1 MPAPAAL
8 SRVDFLSRTSG
19 RTLREDPAEAETANH
34 RLLVR
39 GGYVRKAASGVYSYL
54 PLGLRVLRRI
64 EAIVRQEMA
73 AVGAQELLMPAL
85 IPRELWERS
94 GRWADYG
101 DLMFRVVDRKG
112 TEFCLG
118 PTHEELVTSLVANE
132 LGGHRDLPLRVFQ
145 IQTKYRDEL
154 RPRSGLVRSRDFLM
168 KDAYSFH
175 ADEESLHETYREMY
189 AAYERVFARCG
200 LRFRAVD
207 AQAGEMG
214 GGLNQEFMA
223 PTEIGEDLV
232 AYAPAGSYAAN
243 LETASAARP
252 AIVGPGVEP
261 LRMVH
266 TPGAQSVD
274 EVAAVLGRTPGHILK
289 CLLYKV
295 PSAGGEV
302 VAVLCPGDREVN
314 ELKLARVLGG
324 APVLLDSTDFTA
336 HPGLVRG
343 YVGPHGLAP
352 LVARI
357 IADFSVVAGRDWAIG
372 ANEPGYH
379 LTGANLGR
387 DFEPHLFADVVT
399 VRAGDPSPDGS
410 GPLAVERAVEIGHI
424 FQLGTRYSAP
434 LGATFLDAAGVERP
448 VQMGCYGIGISRLM
462 SVAIEQHHDE
472 HGIRWP
478 AELAPYDAQVIPL
491 GRRIDEELVR
501 SLAAALSA
509 AGLEVLVDDRAGASA
524 GVKFADA
531 DLIGCPFQ
539 VVLGRRA
546 AEGIAELRTRDRSV
560 ATEVP
565 LTDLPLAIDAFRQTY
580 GAARGS

>member
-1 MPAPAAL
+1 MPVQASI
-8 SRVDFLSRTSG
+8 SRVDLLSCTFV

-73 AVGAQELLMPAL
+73 AAGCRELLMPAL
-85 IPRELWERS
+85 MPRDLWERS
-94 GRWADYG
+94 GRWGDYG

-132 LGGHRDLPLRVFQ
+132 LGGHRDLPLRLFQ

-154 RPRSGLVRSRDFLM
+154 RPRSGLIRSRDFVM
-168 KDAYSFH
+168 KDAYTFH
-175 ADEESLHETYREMY
+175 ADEESLRETYQEMY
-189 AAYERVFARCG
+189 AAYERVFTRCG
-200 LRFRAVD
+200 LRFRAVE

-214 GGLNQEFMA
+214 GGRNQEFMA
-223 PTEIGEDLV
+223 PTQVGEDLV
-232 AYAPAGSYAAN
+232 AFAPAGTYAAN
-243 LETASAARP
+243 LETASAAQP
-252 AIVGPGVEP
+252 APAGPGTQP
-261 LRMVH
+261 LARVH
-266 TPGAQSVD
+266 TPGAQSVED
-274 EVAAVLGRTPGHILK
+274 VAALLGTSRRQVLK

-295 PSAGGEV
+295 PAAEGSEV

-314 ELKLARVLGG
+314 ELKLARVLG
-324 APVLLDSTDFTA
+324 ATPALLDAADFAA

-343 YVGPHGLAP
+343 YAGPHGLASRVGRI
-352 LVARI
+352 LADHHVA
-357 IADFSVVAGRDWAIG
+357 AGRDWTIG
-372 ANEPGYH
+372 ANEPDYH
-379 LTGANLGR
+379 LTGADLGR
-387 DFEPHLFADVVT
+387 DFEVDLFADVVN

-410 GPLAVERAVEIGHI
+410 GPLTLERAVEIGHI
-424 FQLGTRYSAP
+424 FQLGTKYSVP

-448 VQMGCYGIGISRLM
+448 ALMGCYGIGISRLM
-462 SVAIEQHHDE
+462 SVVIEQHHDE

-478 AELAPYDAQVIPL
+478 AELAPYDVQVIPL
-491 GRRIDEELVR
+491 GRKIDEELVR
-501 SLAAALSA
+501 SVADALAAA
-509 AGLEVLVDDRAGASA
+509 GLDVLVDDRAGASA

-531 DLIGCPFQ
+531 DLIGAPFQ

-546 AEGIAELRTRDRSV
+546 AEGIAELRTRDRSTV
-560 ATEVP
+560 TEAALAQLP
-565 LTDLPLAIDAFRQTY
+565 DLIAGIPMT
-580 GAARGS
+580 G